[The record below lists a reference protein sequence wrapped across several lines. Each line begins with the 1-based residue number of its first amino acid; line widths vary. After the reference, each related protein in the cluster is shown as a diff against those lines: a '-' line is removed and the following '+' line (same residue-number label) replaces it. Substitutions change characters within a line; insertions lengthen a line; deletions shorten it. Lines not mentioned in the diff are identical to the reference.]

1 MKNKIL
7 FSACCLI
14 SFHVNAQTE
23 KVSFIKHETQK
34 KVEVN
39 VGGKHFT
46 SFIYPDNLEKPVL
59 YPILAANGQLLTR
72 GFPLDTREG
81 ERVDHP
87 HHVGLW
93 LNYESVNGLDFWN
106 NSYNIPAD
114 KKSKYGWIR
123 NVKVEQVQE
132 GKNKGTLSYS
142 ANWENQATKV
152 LLKEKTIFVFTGKG
166 NSRSIDR
173 TTTLTAM
180 QDTVVFKD
188 VKDGMLGLRLTKEL
202 EFKTDKVEEF
212 TDAQGNVTKVSA
224 SGNGANGNY
233 LTSTGATGA
242 GVWGTRAVWCL
253 LYANKAGKPLSVS
266 IIDHPKNPGYP
277 TYWHAR
283 DYGLFA
289 ANPLG
294 QEVFSNG
301 KEKLNM
307 VLKPGQ
313 SVTFKYRIVV
323 DSDEIPTASVL
334 DQQAKDFSKK

>member
-7 FSACCLI
+7 LIACCLF
-14 SFHVNAQTE
+14 SLHLNAQTE
-23 KVSFIKHETQK
+23 KVSFLRNDDK
-34 KVEVN
+34 KSVEVN
-39 VGGKHFT
+39 IGGKHFT
-46 SFIYPDNLEKPVL
+46 TFIYPDNLEKPVL
-59 YPILAANGQLLTR
+59 YPILAANGQLVTR
-72 GFPLDTREG
+72 GFPLKTREG

-123 NVKVEQVQE
+123 NVKVEAVKE
-132 GKNKGTLSYS
+132 SKNQGTLSYS
-142 ANWENQATKV
+142 ANWENQAAKV
-152 LLKEKTIFVFTGKG
+152 LLKEKTTFLFSGTTS
-166 NSRSIDR
+166 SRNIDR
-173 TTTLTAM
+173 ITTLTAM
-180 QDTVVFKD
+180 QDTVTFKD

-202 EFKTDKVEEF
+202 EFATDKVEEF
-212 TDAQGNVTKVSA
+212 TDSQGNVTKVSA

-233 LTSTGATGA
+233 LTSTGTKGA

-253 LYANKAGKPLSVS
+253 LYANKEGQPISVAM
-266 IIDHPKNPGYP
+266 IDHSKNPGYP

-301 KEKLNM
+301 KEKLNL

-313 SVTFKYRIVV
+313 SITFKYRVIVN
-323 DSDEIPTASVL
+323 SGETPNAAVL
-334 DQQAKDFSKK
+334 DEQAKDFSKK